1 MTNRWAVLA
10 LIMAAQT
17 MANVGPL
24 GIPSIAPLIRESL
37 ALSMTQAGSFLSA
50 YYIGPVLMSLPAG
63 WLADRYGVRGAMI
76 LGQALIAI
84 GLGAVAVAPS
94 FSFIIA
100 ILMLAGAGYGVLN
113 PTTTKAGM
121 AWFPP
126 RQRATVVGLKQ
137 VGLPFGG
144 ALGALVMPPL
154 ALAFSWRAAVGFAA
168 AVVGVLA
175 VLTWAL
181 YRDLP
186 EPETRGPAPARPGFW
201 AVMANR
207 DLWLVGV
214 STLIFAGVQTVFLAF
229 LVLYLRDVV
238 QIALVVA
245 AKYLVMAQVSGVIGR
260 IGFGLLSDR
269 IFGGRRRIVLAIAGL
284 GSMACALALSATA
297 PGHRTLAAR
306 APRRRHR
313 LLRRRLER
321 RAAHPDGRAG
331 RAARGGHRGGARP
344 GHLLAGR
351 HGVPADLRPRGR
363 GRGWLRRRLGHAGGG
378 NGGRAA
384 LAHPGARE
392 GNGDLMTEQPSD
404 RWTRARSWAPPPSV

>member
-1 MTNRWAVLA
+1 VSNRWAVLA

-24 GIPSIAPLIRESL
+24 GIPSIAPLIREGL
-37 ALSMTQAGSFLSA
+37 GLSMTQAGSFLSA

-63 WLADRYGVRGAMI
+63 WLADRWGVRGAMA

-84 GLGAVAVAPS
+84 GLGAVVVAPS
-94 FSFIIA
+94 FSFIVV
-100 ILMLAGAGYGVLN
+100 ILVLAGAGYGVLN

-144 ALGALVMPPL
+144 ALGALIMPPV
-154 ALAFSWRAAVGFAA
+154 ALAFGWRAAVGFAA
-168 AVVGVLA
+168 TVVGALA
-175 VLTWAL
+175 VLTWSL

-186 EPETRGPAPARPGFW
+186 EPETRGPVPARAGFW

-238 QIALVVA
+238 HIALVAA
-245 AKYLVMAQVSGVIGR
+245 AKYLVAAQLGGAIAR

-269 IFGGRRRIVLAIAGL
+269 LFGGRRRIVLAIAGL
-284 GSMACALALSATA
+284 GSIACALVLSTTA
-297 PGHRTLAAR
+297 PGTGPWRLAPLAVGIGVFGVGWNGVQHTLMAELAGPRAAGTAVGLGLAISSLGVTVCPPIFGLVVEGLGGFGAAWVALAASMVVALLLLIPVRER
-306 APRRRHR
+306 AM
-313 LLRRRLER
+313 L
-321 RAAHPDGRAG
+321 
-331 RAARGGHRGGARP
+331 
-344 GHLLAGR
+344 
-351 HGVPADLRPRGR
+351 
-363 GRGWLRRRLGHAGGG
+363 
-378 NGGRAA
+378 
-384 LAHPGARE
+384 
-392 GNGDLMTEQPSD
+392 TS
-404 RWTRARSWAPPPSV
+404 

>member
-1 MTNRWAVLA
+1 MSNRWAVLA

-24 GIPSIAPLIRESL
+24 GIPSIAPLIREGL
-37 ALSMTQAGSFLSA
+37 GLSVTQAGSFLSA

-63 WLADRYGVRGAMI
+63 WLADRWGVRGAMI

-84 GLGAVAVAPS
+84 GLGAVVVAPS
-94 FSFIIA
+94 FSFIVV
-100 ILMLAGAGYGVLN
+100 ILVLAGAGYGVLN

-144 ALGALVMPPL
+144 ALGALIMPPV
-154 ALAFSWRAAVGFAA
+154 ALAFGWRAAVGFAA
-168 AVVGVLA
+168 AVVGALA
-175 VLTWAL
+175 MLTWAL

-186 EPETRGPAPARPGFW
+186 EPETRGPAAARPGFW

-238 QIALVVA
+238 HIALVAA
-245 AKYLVMAQVSGVIGR
+245 AKYLVTAQVGGAIAR

-269 IFGGRRRIVLAIAGL
+269 LFGGRRRIVLAIAGL
-284 GSMACALALSATA
+284 GSIAWALVLSTTA
-297 PGHRTLAAR
+297 PGTGPWLLAPLAVGIGVFGVGWNGVQHTLMAELAGPRAAGTAVGLGLAISSLGVAVCPPIFGLVVERLGGFGAAWVALAAGMVLALLLLIPVRER
-306 APRRRHR
+306 AM
-313 LLRRRLER
+313 
-321 RAAHPDGRAG
+321 A
-331 RAARGGHRGGARP
+331 
-344 GHLLAGR
+344 
-351 HGVPADLRPRGR
+351 
-363 GRGWLRRRLGHAGGG
+363 
-378 NGGRAA
+378 
-384 LAHPGARE
+384 
-392 GNGDLMTEQPSD
+392 TS
-404 RWTRARSWAPPPSV
+404 

>member
-1 MTNRWAVLA
+1 VTNRWAVLA

-24 GIPSIAPLIRESL
+24 GIPSIAPLIREGL
-37 ALSMTQAGSFLSA
+37 GLSVTQAGSFLSA

-63 WLADRYGVRGAMI
+63 WLADRWGVRGAMI
-76 LGQALIAI
+76 LGQALIAV
-84 GLGAVAVAPS
+84 GLGAVAMAPS
-94 FSFIIA
+94 FSFIVV
-100 ILMLAGAGYGVLN
+100 ILVLAGAGYGVLN

-144 ALGALVMPPL
+144 ALGALMMPPVAIAFGWRTAV
-154 ALAFSWRAAVGFAA
+154 ALAA
-168 AVVGVLA
+168 AVVGALA
-175 VLTWAL
+175 ILTWAL

-186 EPETRGPAPARPGFW
+186 EPEAKGPAPARPGFW
-201 AVMANR
+201 TVMANR

-245 AKYLVMAQVSGVIGR
+245 AKYLVTAQVSGAIGR

-269 IFGGRRRIVLAIAGL
+269 LFGGRRRIVLAIAGL
-284 GSMACALALSATA
+284 GSIACALALSATA
-297 PGHRTLAAR
+297 PGTGPWRLTPLAVGIGVFGVGWNGVQHTLMAELAGPRAAGTAVGLGLAISSLGVTVCPPVFGMVVERLGGFGAAWITLAVGMVVALLLLIPVR
-306 APRRRHR
+306 ER
-313 LLRRRLER
+313 LL
-321 RAAHPDGRAG
+321 AA
-331 RAARGGHRGGARP
+331 
-344 GHLLAGR
+344 
-351 HGVPADLRPRGR
+351 
-363 GRGWLRRRLGHAGGG
+363 
-378 NGGRAA
+378 
-384 LAHPGARE
+384 
-392 GNGDLMTEQPSD
+392 TS
-404 RWTRARSWAPPPSV
+404 